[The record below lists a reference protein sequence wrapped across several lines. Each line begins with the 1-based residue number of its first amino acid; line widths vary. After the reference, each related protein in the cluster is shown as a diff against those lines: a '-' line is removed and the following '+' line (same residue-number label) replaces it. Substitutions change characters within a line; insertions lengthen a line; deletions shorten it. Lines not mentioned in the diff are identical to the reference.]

1 MAKHAIRHIERSS
14 TDLERAK
21 NFFAGLFGWRFAACR
36 EDYPVY
42 QPPEG
47 VVAGIMKAIR
57 LSIVIMMVFIVIA
70 VSAQEN
76 NIYQI
81 KKGSITIDGN
91 LEEWPIE
98 EWIPVS
104 TFSSGASLKPSPD
117 IDVKVAFAFDSE
129 NFYLAVRAF
138 DDVIETVDRSW
149 RYGDGFFFTL
159 VTDEGKEKS
168 SYVYQYGFDQNGKWL
183 VFRNGEYFPS
193 FDSRDVEFKFKQ
205 HDDHVD
211 YEIAI
216 PYKLLK
222 PFNPFTYKK
231 AAINLIYADRDNE
244 ERTIIM
250 LSPDNDFDT
259 ESTNQRAGE
268 FFTFRPLIPES
279 DHDRSFHITLQKNF
293 FRTGEDINIRY
304 AINLNENK
312 NKWMIKAK
320 LTQEDVEK
328 QREERKFDFK
338 RALNL
343 GDFALKIG
351 DLASGNYMLNFII
364 RDETGKEVFDCSDE
378 VFILN
383 NNEIENYKSKI
394 ATYKNNKAVAASL
407 SNLEIR
413 FQWFDEFFQK
423 PNYED
428 ISSLNEWKEDI
439 LELLAKL
446 KKGDQAV
453 FGNNVIKRY
462 AHRSKIDDT
471 LQPYSVFIPET
482 CDSNKKYPLIVALHG
497 SGVDE
502 RGFFRW
508 MVKNISYLEYP
519 MIAPK
524 ARGLSDW
531 YVGNSGEDVFECIEH
546 MISLFP
552 NIRRDRIFLFGFSMG
567 GYGTWRLGLLRPN
580 YFRGLIIGSGALV
593 PPQGVKGE
601 NILEIIDRVK
611 DENILIIHGD
621 KDNAVP
627 IDNTRKAVKKLKAL
641 NANFEYIEVPG
652 AGHGNYDKNKE
663 IVKWIKKYSE

>member
-1 MAKHAIRHIERSS
+1 
-14 TDLERAK
+14 
-21 NFFAGLFGWRFAACR
+21 
-36 EDYPVY
+36 
-42 QPPEG
+42 
-47 VVAGIMKAIR
+47 MKAMR
-57 LSIVIMMVFIVIA
+57 LLIVIMMVFNAIVL
-70 VSAQEN
+70 SAQEN

-81 KKGSITIDGN
+81 EKGSIKIDGN
-91 LEEWPIE
+91 LEEWQVK

-104 TFSSGASLKPSPD
+104 TFSSGVSQKPSPD
-117 IDVKVAFAFDSE
+117 IDVKVAFTFDSE
-129 NFYLAVRAF
+129 YFYLAVKAF

-149 RYGDGFFFTL
+149 RYGDGFFFTV
-159 VTDEGKEKS
+159 VTDKGKKRS

-183 VFRNGEYFPS
+183 VFRNGESFPQ
-193 FDSRDVEFKFKQ
+193 FNTKDVEFKCRQ

-231 AAINLIYADRDNE
+231 AALNLIYTDRDNGK
-244 ERTIIM
+244 RTIVMIY
-250 LSPDNDFDT
+250 PDKDFDT
-259 ESTNQRAGE
+259 ENTNQRAGQ
-268 FFTFRPLIPES
+268 FFAFSPLVPES
-279 DHDRSFHITLQKNF
+279 DKDNSFHITLKKNF
-293 FRTGEDINIRY
+293 FKSGEDINVRY
-304 AINLNENK
+304 AINLNKKSNA
-312 NKWMIKAK
+312 WIIKAK
-320 LTQEDVEK
+320 LTKENEEK

-338 RALNL
+338 KALNL
-343 GDFALKIG
+343 GNFTLKIS
-351 DLASGNYMLNFII
+351 DIPSGNYILNFVVKDASNKRIY
-364 RDETGKEVFDCSDE
+364 DYYDY

-383 NNEIENYKSKI
+383 NNEMENYKSKI
-394 ATYKNNKAVAASL
+394 LVYKDEKAAMASL

-413 FQWFDEFFQK
+413 FEWFAEFFKK

-439 LELLAKL
+439 RELISKLE
-446 KKGDQAV
+446 KGKQAV
-453 FGNNVIKRY
+453 FGNNIIKRY
-462 AHRSKIDDT
+462 AHRSKIDNT
-471 LQPYSVFIPET
+471 LQPYSVFLPEKY
-482 CDSNKKYPLIVALHG
+482 DVKKKYPLIVALHG

-508 MVKNISYLEYP
+508 MVRNVENFEYP

-552 NIRRDRIFLFGFSMG
+552 NIRRDRIFLLGFSMG
-567 GYGTWRLGLLRPN
+567 GYGTWRLGLLKPN
-580 YFRGLIIGSGALV
+580 YFRGLIIASGALV
-593 PPQGVKGE
+593 PPKRVKGE

-627 IDNTRKAVKKLKAL
+627 IDNTRKAVKKLKAM

-663 IVKWIKKYSE
+663 IVEWVKKYIE

>member
-1 MAKHAIRHIERSS
+1 MI
-14 TDLERAK
+14 
-21 NFFAGLFGWRFAACR
+21 F
-36 EDYPVY
+36 
-42 QPPEG
+42 
-47 VVAGIMKAIR
+47 
-57 LSIVIMMVFIVIA
+57 MMIFIA
-70 VSAQEN
+70 VVINAQEN
-76 NIYQI
+76 TIRQV
-81 KKGSITIDGN
+81 KKGRIKIDGN
-91 LEEWPIE
+91 LEEWSIKG
-98 EWIPVS
+98 WLPVS
-104 TFSSGASLKPSPD
+104 TCSSGVYHKPSSD
-117 IDVKVAFAFDSE
+117 LDVKAAFAFDSE
-129 NFYLAVRAF
+129 YFYLAVRAF
-138 DDVIETVDRSW
+138 DDVFETVDRSW
-149 RYGDGFFFTL
+149 RYGDGFFFTV
-159 VTDEGKEKS
+159 VTDEGKKRS

-183 VFRNGEYFPS
+183 VFRNGEYFPQFNS
-193 FDSRDVEFKFKQ
+193 KDVKFKCIQ

-231 AAINLIYADRDNE
+231 AALNFIYADRDNDK
-244 ERTIIM
+244 RTIVM
-250 LSPDNDFDT
+250 LSPDKNFDT
-259 ESTNQRAGE
+259 ESTNQRAGQ

-279 DHDRSFHITLQKNF
+279 DHERSFHISLKKNF
-293 FRTGEDINIRY
+293 FKTGEDINVRY
-304 AINLNENK
+304 AINLNKK
-312 NKWMIKAK
+312 NNAWTIKAK
-320 LTQEDVEK
+320 LTQQNEEK

-343 GDFALKIG
+343 AYFTLKIS
-351 DLASGNYMLNFII
+351 DLPSGNYILNFVIENERNKRI
-364 RDETGKEVFDCSDE
+364 YDCYDYI
-378 VFILN
+378 FILN

-394 ATYKNNKAVAASL
+394 LVFKDKKAAMASL

-413 FQWFDEFFQK
+413 FEWFDEFFK
-423 PNYED
+423 KHNYED

-439 LELLAKL
+439 RELISKLE
-446 KKGDQAV
+446 KGKQAV
-453 FGNNVIKRY
+453 FGNNIIKRY
-462 AHRSKIDDT
+462 AHRSKIDNT
-471 LQPYSVFIPET
+471 LQPYSVFLPEKY
-482 CDSNKKYPLIVALHG
+482 DVKKKYPLIVVLHG

-508 MVKNISYLEYP
+508 IVRNVKNLEYP

-567 GYGTWRLGLLRPN
+567 GYGTWRLGLLKPN
-580 YFRGLIIGSGALV
+580 YFKGLIIGSGALV
-593 PPQGVKGE
+593 PPRGIKGE
-601 NILEIIDRVK
+601 DILQIIKRVK

-641 NANFEYIEVPG
+641 NANVEYIEVPG

-663 IVKWIKKYSE
+663 IIEWIKKYSE